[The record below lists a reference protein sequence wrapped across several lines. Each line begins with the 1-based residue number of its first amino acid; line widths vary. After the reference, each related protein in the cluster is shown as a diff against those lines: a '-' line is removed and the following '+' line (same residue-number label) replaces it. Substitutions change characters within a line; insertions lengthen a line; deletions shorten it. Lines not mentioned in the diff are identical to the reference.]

1 MSEPMSDEQLKKI
14 EDGVDWAESLKQSTW
29 LAKSVRDCLG
39 YIYQLDRENRKAR
52 ELVNRVRLR
61 LRRAK
66 AVYLKDEKNV
76 DSIVTIIE
84 SAELEIR
91 AFLDGEESK

>member
-52 ELVNRVRLR
+52 ELLETCHNILGVNTPVVYEVR
-61 LRRAK
+61 
-66 AVYLKDEKNV
+66 D
-76 DSIVTIIE
+76 
-84 SAELEIR
+84 EIR